1 MASGVSNSEL
11 VDLQRTTLA
20 NLPNMEFE
28 VALKY
33 QEYQVVNQ
41 WFAKEKVQ
49 EDSGTSIERNI
60 VLDPQGNAR
69 HVRLFQKTPINVAD
83 QQVKITAPWV
93 QVQASY
99 SIERRETLRNR
110 KPAAYINL
118 LKSRRVG
125 ATVDLANLLELRA
138 FNTPDN
144 AGDDLNPRGIPYWLT
159 KVDANTVNK
168 GDFVGKTVRYGDATT
183 TTVKGGIDGNVS
195 SNANWR
201 NYAFTYDAVNRELVK
216 RMRRAFHATQ
226 FKSPIIAKDLKDG
239 PAANFRIYVGLDLL
253 TELEELAT
261 QQNEN
266 IGADLMPFHGITAFR
281 RVPLLYTPQLDADA
295 SAPIYATNHAKFFPI
310 VLADDWM
317 RESDPMSDVEQHN
330 TITTYLEGS
339 YQYFCTNLREA
350 GFVGSK
356 KPTA

>member
-1 MASGVSNSEL
+1 MSTGISNSDL

-28 VALKY
+28 VALTY
-33 QEYQVVNQ
+33 QEYQVVNN
-41 WFAKEKVQ
+41 WFAKDKTQ

-60 VLDPQGNAR
+60 ILDPQGNAR
-69 HVRLFQKTPINVAD
+69 HVRLFQKTPINIAD
-83 QQVKITAPWV
+83 QQVKITAPWC
-93 QVQASY
+93 QVQSSY
-99 SIERRETLRNR
+99 SIERREALRNR

-118 LKSRRVG
+118 LKSRRIG
-125 ATVDLANLLELRA
+125 STVDLANLLELRA
-138 FNTPDN
+138 FKTPDN
-144 AGDDLNPRGIPYWLT
+144 SGDDLNPRGIPYWLT

-168 GDFVGKTVRYGDATT
+168 GDFIGKTVRYGDATT
-183 TTVKGGIDGNVS
+183 TTVKGGIDASVAS
-195 SNANWR
+195 FAKWR
-201 NYAFTYDAVNRELVK
+201 NFAFTYDAVNREMVK

-226 FKSPIIAKDLKDG
+226 FKSPMIAKDLKEG

-266 IGADLMPFHGITAFR
+266 IGADLIPFHGITAFR
-281 RVPLLYTPQLDADA
+281 RVPLLYTPQLDADTD
-295 SAPIYATNHAKFFPI
+295 SPIYACNHAKFFPI
-310 VLADDWM
+310 VLSDDWM

-339 YQYFCTNLREA
+339 YQFFCTNMREA

>member
-168 GDFVGKTVRYGDATT
+168 GDFVGKTVRYGDVTT
-183 TTVKGGIDGNVS
+183 TTVKGGIDGSVS

-281 RVPLLYTPQLDADA
+281 RVPLLYTPQLDADT

-356 KPTA
+356 KPTT

>member
-1 MASGVSNSEL
+1 MSTGISNSDL

-28 VALKY
+28 VALTY
-33 QEYQVVNQ
+33 QEYQVVNN

-60 VLDPQGNAR
+60 ILDPQGNAR

-93 QVQASY
+93 QVQSSY
-99 SIERRETLRNR
+99 SIERRESLRNR

-118 LKSRRVG
+118 LKSRRIG

-138 FNTPDN
+138 FKTPDN
-144 AGDDLNPRGIPYWLT
+144 AGDDLNPRGITYWLT
-159 KVDANTVNK
+159 KVDANTTSK
-168 GDFVGKTVRYGDATT
+168 GDFIGKTVRYGDATT

-195 SNANWR
+195 SFAKWK
-201 NYAFTYDAVNRELVK
+201 NYAFTYDAVNREMVK
-216 RMRRAFHATQ
+216 RMRRAFHACQ
-226 FKSPIIAKDLKDG
+226 FKSPMIAKDLKEG
-239 PAANFRIYVGLDLL
+239 PAANFRIYVGLDML

-266 IGADLMPFHGITAFR
+266 IGADLIPFHGVTAFR
-281 RVPLLYTPQLDADA
+281 RVPLLYTPQLDTDTDV
-295 SAPIYATNHAKFFPI
+295 PIYACNHAKFFPI
-310 VLADDWM
+310 VLTDDWM

-339 YQYFCTNLREA
+339 YQFFCTNLREA